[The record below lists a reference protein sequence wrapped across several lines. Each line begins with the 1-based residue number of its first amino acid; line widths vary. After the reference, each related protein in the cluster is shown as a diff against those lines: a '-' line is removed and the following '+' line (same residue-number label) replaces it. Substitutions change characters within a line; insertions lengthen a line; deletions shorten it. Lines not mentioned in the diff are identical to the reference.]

1 MFAKLLTLFGSAWP
15 WTERAGRCGDAL
27 KNLGRLR
34 LRPRRFAEDAS
45 FSDTLLIFRIRIHI
59 SHSTQIKLKKNAISV
74 THVTSS
80 KCLEDTVVQF
90 YVEAINVATLNS
102 SLLRVFFTLL
112 VLLQT
117 WKVDATDVS
126 VSKLIRVTYA
136 C

>member
-1 MFAKLLTLFGSAWP
+1 M
-15 WTERAGRCGDAL
+15 
-27 KNLGRLR
+27 
-34 LRPRRFAEDAS
+34 
-45 FSDTLLIFRIRIHI
+45 
-59 SHSTQIKLKKNAISV
+59 
-74 THVTSS
+74 TSS

-102 SLLRVFFTLL
+102 SLLRFFTLL

-117 WKVDATDVS
+117 WKVDVTDFS